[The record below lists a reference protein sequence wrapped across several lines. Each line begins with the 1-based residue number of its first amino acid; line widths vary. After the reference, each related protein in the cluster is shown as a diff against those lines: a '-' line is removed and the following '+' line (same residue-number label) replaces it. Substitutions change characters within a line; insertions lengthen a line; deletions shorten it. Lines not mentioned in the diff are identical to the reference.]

1 MFYTPN
7 NRRNFLRIFIDTC
20 DTCFYTLSMK
30 SQIKSFNFIDLFS
43 GCGGLSHG
51 LEMAGHKCLLG
62 VDANKEA
69 IQSFA
74 ANHHQAAVFLG
85 DIKKLSEQKIKELL
99 KGKTVDMVVGG
110 PPCQGFSTVGK
121 GEVGDDRNKLFREFV
136 RIVKITNPKVI
147 LFENVTGLVAKKNEN
162 ILKQIFVY
170 FERLGYNMDARV
182 LSAEEFGVPSKRRRT
197 IIMGVK
203 NGECLFPEVTHG
215 PRADQKLKTVKE
227 LFKNLK
233 SKSGVVYNHDVKLAQ
248 IKNAVDCE
256 RLKCI
261 PDGRGIRYQHD
272 EKEYLP
278 KKLHYKIDWKKLRE
292 GRFRQTRLQRLPLNG
307 PAPTIL
313 TSRTS
318 YYHPVEPRYLTPRE
332 AAACQSF
339 PNDFIFHG
347 SQTAVFRQIGNA
359 VPPLLAR
366 ALGESIKKI
375 VFKKGVVKKKDLK
388 DVVGK
393 NVFHYHEPTFL

>member
-1 MFYTPN
+1 
-7 NRRNFLRIFIDTC
+7 
-20 DTCFYTLSMK
+20 MK

-51 LEMAGHKCLLG
+51 LEMAGHNCLLG

-69 IQSFA
+69 IETFA
-74 ANHHQAAVFLG
+74 ANHHGAAVYLG
-85 DIKKLSEQKIKELL
+85 DIKKLSELKLKALL
-99 KGKTVDMVVGG
+99 KGRTVDMVVGG

-121 GEVGDDRNKLFREFV
+121 GEVDDDRNKLFREFV
-136 RIVKITNPKVI
+136 RVVKLTHPKVI
-147 LFENVTGLVAKKNEN
+147 LFENVTGLVAKKNEH
-162 ILKQIFVY
+162 ILKQIFVH

-182 LSAEEFGVPSKRRRT
+182 LSAEEFGVPSRRRRT

-215 PRADQKLKTVKE
+215 PRVGQKLKTVKE

-233 SKSGVVYNHDVKLAQ
+233 AKNGRVYNHDVKLAE
-248 IKNAVDCE
+248 IKNATDRE

-261 PDGRGIRYQHD
+261 PDGCGIRYPED

-292 GRFRQTRLQRLPLNG
+292 GRFRQTRLQRLPLNE
-307 PAPTIL
+307 PSPTIL

-359 VPPLLAR
+359 VPPLLAK

-375 VFKKGVVKKKDLK
+375 TFKKGVVKKKDLK
-388 DVVGK
+388 EVVGK